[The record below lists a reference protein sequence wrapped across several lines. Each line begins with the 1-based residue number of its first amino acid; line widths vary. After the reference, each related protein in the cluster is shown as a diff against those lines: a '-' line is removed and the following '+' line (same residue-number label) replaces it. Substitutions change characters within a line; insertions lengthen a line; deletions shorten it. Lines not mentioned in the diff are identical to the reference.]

1 MNTRISYLYRD
12 ASNNKVPNECIVRGL
27 LTEEQTKAILDC
39 RVGDNF
45 IPSQVGLPEK
55 RFDRF
60 DPEEDTCWFELYE
73 SGFDPTDAE
82 ATVDL
87 SVDELVSHFLS
98 KKNHWEIPLTP
109 GFEQDF
115 DVPGAAEP
123 HVNAH
128 HYQFESRLYFK
139 DATFGLDVCSTAGHT
154 QYPASSEEST
164 EFDIAYAS
172 EDYLAQMNAIQS
184 LAALEEDFD
193 LHLEVEAVGWDEAD
207 RETVFSSQFKSECGS
222 FSLQPTADMSDCIEN
237 IPLTEFQ
244 NANAYAWG
252 AFFSKVK
259 ELSPHDLDGYRRFAG
274 RAAFHDGVAGREW
287 LQKARNGEWRRD
299 LSDIIAKA
307 QKTFEGIAK
316 GDPQQQTPTPP
327 ER

>member
-1 MNTRISYLYRD
+1 MNTKISSLYRD
-12 ASNNKVPNECIVRGL
+12 ASNYKVPNECIVRGL
-27 LTEEQTKAILDC
+27 LTDEQTKAILDC
-39 RVGDNF
+39 LDRDNF
-45 IPSQVGLPEK
+45 IPSQVGLPER

-73 SGFDPTDAE
+73 SGFEPTDAE

-115 DVPGAAEP
+115 VVPAVP

-154 QYPASSEEST
+154 QYPASFQEST

-172 EDYLAQMNAIQS
+172 EDYLAQMNALQS
-184 LAALEEDFD
+184 LAALEKVFD

-207 RETVFSSQFKSECGS
+207 RETVFSSRLCSDNGS

-244 NANAYAWG
+244 NAYAYAWG

-274 RAAFHDGVAGREW
+274 RAAFHDGAAGREW
-287 LQKARNGEWRRD
+287 LQRARNGELRSN

-316 GDPQQQTPTPP
+316 GEQPSIPESP

>member
-1 MNTRISYLYRD
+1 MNTKISYLYRD

-39 RVGDNF
+39 RAGDNF

-73 SGFDPTDAE
+73 SSFDPTDAE

-115 DVPGAAEP
+115 DVPAEP

-154 QYPASSEEST
+154 QYPASSQEST

-184 LAALEEDFD
+184 LAALEKDFD
-193 LHLEVEAVGWDEAD
+193 LHLEAVAVGWDEAD
-207 RETVFSSQFKSECGS
+207 RETVFASRLCSDNGS

-274 RAAFHDGVAGREW
+274 RAAFHDGAAGREW
-287 LQKARNGEWRRD
+287 LQRARNGELRSD

-316 GDPQQQTPTPP
+316 GEQPSIPESP

>member
-1 MNTRISYLYRD
+1 MNTKISYLYRD

-39 RVGDNF
+39 RAGDNF

-73 SGFDPTDAE
+73 SSFDPTDAE

-115 DVPGAAEP
+115 DVPAEP

-154 QYPASSEEST
+154 QYPASSQEST

-184 LAALEEDFD
+184 LAALEKDFD
-193 LHLEVEAVGWDEAD
+193 LHLEAVAVGWDEAD
-207 RETVFSSQFKSECGS
+207 RETVFASRLCSDNGS

-274 RAAFHDGVAGREW
+274 RAAFHDGAAGKEW
-287 LQKARNGEWRRD
+287 LQRARNGELRSN

-316 GDPQQQTPTPP
+316 GEQSSIPESP

>member
-12 ASNNKVPNECIVRGL
+12 ASNYKVPNECIVRGL
-27 LTEEQTKAILDC
+27 LTDEQTKAILDC
-39 RVGDNF
+39 LDRDKF

-73 SGFDPTDAE
+73 SGFEPTDAE

-87 SVDELVSHFLS
+87 SVEELVSRFLS
-98 KKNHWEIPLTP
+98 KKNHWEIPSTP
-109 GFEQDF
+109 GLEQDF
-115 DVPGAAEP
+115 EAPCTAEP

-139 DATFGLDVCSTAGHT
+139 DAAFGLDVCSTAGHT
-154 QYPASSEEST
+154 QYPASSEEFS

-172 EDYLAQMNAIQS
+172 NDYLAQMNAIQS
-184 LAALEEDFD
+184 LAAEEKDFD
-193 LHLEVEAVGWDEAD
+193 LHLEAVAVGWDEAD
-207 RETVFSSQFKSECGS
+207 RETVFASRLRSDNGS
-222 FSLQPTADMSDCIEN
+222 FSLQPTADMCDCIEN

-244 NANAYAWG
+244 GAYAYAWG
-252 AFFSKVK
+252 GFFSKVK

-274 RAAFHDGVAGREW
+274 RAAFHDGAAGREW
-287 LQKARNGEWRRD
+287 LQRARNGELRSD

-307 QKTFEGIAK
+307 QKTFEEVAK
-316 GDPQQQTPTPP
+316 SAAQQPRKTP

>member
-1 MNTRISYLYRD
+1 MNTKISYLYRD

-39 RVGDNF
+39 RDGDNF

-73 SGFDPTDAE
+73 SSFDPTDAE
-82 ATVDL
+82 ATVDM

-115 DVPGAAEP
+115 DVPAEP

-139 DATFGLDVCSTAGHT
+139 DAVFGLDVCSTAGHT
-154 QYPASSEEST
+154 QYPASSEEYT

-184 LAALEEDFD
+184 LAAEEKDFD
-193 LHLEVEAVGWDEAD
+193 LHLEAVAVGWDEAD
-207 RETVFSSQFKSECGS
+207 RETVFASRLCSDNGS
-222 FSLQPTADMSDCIEN
+222 FSLQPTADMSDRIEN

-244 NANAYAWG
+244 GACAYAWG
-252 AFFSKVK
+252 GFFSKVK
-259 ELSPHDLDGYRRFAG
+259 ELSPHDLDFQRRFAG
-274 RAAFHDGVAGREW
+274 CAAFHDGAAGREW
-287 LQKARNGEWRRD
+287 LRRARNGELRSD

-316 GDPQQQTPTPP
+316 GNPHPPQKTP